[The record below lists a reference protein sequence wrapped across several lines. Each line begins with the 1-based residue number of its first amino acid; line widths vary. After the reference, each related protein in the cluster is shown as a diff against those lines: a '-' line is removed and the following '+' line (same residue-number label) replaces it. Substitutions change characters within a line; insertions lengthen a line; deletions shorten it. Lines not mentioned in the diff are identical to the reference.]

1 MNIYKNCLK
10 SLSLGE
16 WVRGFIIVSATRYSE
31 KPSFTKRFRGAKTPR
46 KSEEETTVDQVNFI
60 FKKKLIGRDRDT
72 LRDREKENEI
82 KTKFHTHKF

>member
-1 MNIYKNCLK
+1 M
-10 SLSLGE
+10 
-16 WVRGFIIVSATRYSE
+16 
-31 KPSFTKRFRGAKTPR
+31 TPR
-46 KSEEETTVDQVNFI
+46 KSEEETTVDQANFI

>member
-1 MNIYKNCLK
+1 MSIYKNCLK

-31 KPSFTKRFRGAKTPR
+31 KPSFTKRFCGAMTPR